1 MKINKRAKSFI
12 AIYAIAG
19 TVYILLFALIPFA
32 KPPAS
37 WVMFAF
43 SLISIVAGCGMTL
56 YAFEKEE
63 GLMSKFYGFPIFR
76 LGFLYALF
84 QIGLSVIFYG
94 IGAFVDIP
102 YWIGLIPS
110 LLLAGGAAAG
120 MIAADNAK
128 DYIEEIDTK
137 TAVATKTITYFQID
151 IRDLEDICENETLR
165 APLHEL
171 AVKFRYSDPVS
182 SPATAEKEEQIKAE
196 LEALKALIVAEE
208 TERSVEKIKQISN
221 LLSSRNRICEAS
233 KE

>member
-1 MKINKRAKSFI
+1 MKNNKRAKSFI
-12 AIYAIAG
+12 AIYAIVG
-19 TVYILLFALIPFA
+19 LVYILLFALIPFEKA
-32 KPPAS
+32 PAS
-37 WVMFAF
+37 WVMFTF
-43 SLISIVAGCGMTL
+43 SLISIAAGCGMTL
-56 YAFEKEE
+56 YAFEKDE

-76 LGFLYALF
+76 LGYLYTLL
-84 QIGLSVIFYG
+84 QIGISVIFYVV
-94 IGAFVDIP
+94 GAFVNVP

-182 SPATAEKEEQIKAE
+182 SPATAEKEAQIKAE
-196 LEALKALIVAEE
+196 LDTLKSFISDGE
-208 TERSVEKIKQISN
+208 TEQGVEKIRQISN
-221 LLSSRNRICEAS
+221 LLSSRNRICEAN
-233 KE
+233 K